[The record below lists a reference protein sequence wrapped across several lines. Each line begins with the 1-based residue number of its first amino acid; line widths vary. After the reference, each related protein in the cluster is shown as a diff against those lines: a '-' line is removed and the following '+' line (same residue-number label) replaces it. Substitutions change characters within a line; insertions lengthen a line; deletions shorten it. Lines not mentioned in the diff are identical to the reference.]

1 MLLAHSNE
9 GLLGV
14 VQEIVANLVGK
25 YVLLQE
31 MPHQELVI
39 QHQKMALNATM
50 EKFKHLKVELDY
62 AKALGDMTQIR
73 ELALEL
79 REMHNKST

>member
-31 MPHQELVI
+31 MPHQLVI
-39 QHQKMALNATM
+39 HHQKMALNATI

-79 REMHNKST
+79 